1 MHRKNEEE
9 LLPETL
15 TTSVIPLVGFTLA
28 AFANVNL
35 HIVQNLEHSIQSTS
49 ATIIISSRQ
58 QTHGDYVTDK

>member
-15 TTSVIPLVGFTLA
+15 TTAVIPLVGFTLA

-35 HIVQNLEHSIQSTS
+35 HIVQNLEH
-49 ATIIISSRQ
+49 
-58 QTHGDYVTDK
+58 